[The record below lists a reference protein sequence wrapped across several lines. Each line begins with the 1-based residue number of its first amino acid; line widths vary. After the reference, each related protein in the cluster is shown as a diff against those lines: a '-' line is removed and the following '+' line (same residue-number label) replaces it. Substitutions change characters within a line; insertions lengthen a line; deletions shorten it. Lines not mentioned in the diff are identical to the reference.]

1 MVGVL
6 ARLGEGFYME
16 APPAHKHH
24 LMLEWAGLEKLRTG
38 KSREEPHMVS
48 EVPLQLPCQT

>member
-6 ARLGEGFYME
+6 ARLGEGFYMK
-16 APPAHKHH
+16 APPTHKHC
-24 LMLEWAGLEKLRTG
+24 LMLEWAGSEKLRTG
-38 KSREEPHMVS
+38 KSREDPHMVS